1 MRRLVKLVLVA
12 VVVVVVAGG
21 AALYWFVIRSDAKP
35 RAHIVQT
42 KVHAGGALDGTWTLH
57 PSDGRSFV
65 GYRVQE
71 QFAAATIESTATG
84 RTSEVQGTL
93 RVTGTAVDDVT
104 VTANLA
110 TLKSDKSLR
119 DQRLHTLG
127 IETDRFPDA
136 KFTSSGPIRLAKVPA
151 EGETVDATAVGD
163 LTLHGVTRHVSMPV
177 QGRWDGQAVQVVGHL
192 PVTFSDYRI
201 DPPNIGGFTSVRD
214 HGELEL
220 QLFFTK

>member
-1 MRRLVKLVLVA
+1 MRRLVKLVVLG
-12 VVVVVVAGG
+12 VVVVVVVGG

-35 RAHIVQT
+35 RAHIEQT
-42 KVHAGGALDGTWTLH
+42 KVSAGGPLDGSWTLH

-84 RTSEVQGTL
+84 RTGEVQGTL
-93 RVTGTAVDDVT
+93 RVSGTTVDGVT

-119 DQRLHTLG
+119 DARLHTMGL
-127 IETDRFPDA
+127 ETDRFPDA
-136 KFTSSGPIRLAKVPA
+136 KFVQTQPIRLAHVPA
-151 EGETVDATAVGD
+151 AGETVDATAVGD
-163 LTLHGVTRHVSMPV
+163 LTLHGVTRTVSIPV

-192 PVTFSDYRI
+192 PITFSDYRI
-201 DPPNIGGFTSVRD
+201 DAPSIGGFTSVSD
-214 HGELEL
+214 HGELEF
-220 QLFFTK
+220 QVFFTR

>member
-1 MRRLVKLVLVA
+1 MRRLLKLVVFA
-12 VVVVVVAGG
+12 VVVVVVGGG
-21 AALYWFVIRSDAKP
+21 AAFYWFVIRSDAKP
-35 RAHIVQT
+35 RARIEQT
-42 KVHAGGALDGTWTLH
+42 KVRAGGPLDGTWTLH
-57 PSDGRSFV
+57 PGDGRSFV

-84 RTSEVQGTL
+84 RTDEVHGTL
-93 RVTGTAVDDVT
+93 RVNGTTVDGVT

-127 IETDRFPDA
+127 IETDKFPDA
-136 KFTSSGPIRLAKVPA
+136 TFALTQPIRLAKVPA

-163 LTLHGVTRHVSMPV
+163 LTLHGVTRPVSMPV

-220 QLFFTK
+220 QLFFTR

>member
-1 MRRLVKLVLVA
+1 MRRLLKLIVLA
-12 VVVVVVAGG
+12 VVVVVVGGG

-35 RAHIVQT
+35 RAHIEQT
-42 KVHAGGALDGTWTLH
+42 KVRAGGPLDGTWTLR

-84 RTSEVQGTL
+84 RTGEVQGTL
-93 RVTGTAVDDVT
+93 RVSGTSVAGVN

-119 DQRLHTLG
+119 DQRLHTMG
-127 IETDRFPDA
+127 IETDKFPDA
-136 KFTSSGPIRLAKVPA
+136 TFALTQPIRLAKLPA
-151 EGETVDATAVGD
+151 EGETVDATAVGN
-163 LTLHGVTRHVSMPV
+163 LTLHGVTRPVSLPV

-214 HGELEL
+214 RGELEL
-220 QLFFTK
+220 QLFFTR

>member
-1 MRRLVKLVLVA
+1 MRRILKLLVLT
-12 VVVVVVAGG
+12 VVVVVVGGG

-42 KVHAGGALDGTWTLH
+42 HVRAGGALDGTWTLH

-84 RTSEVQGTL
+84 RTGDVQGTL
-93 RVTGTAVDDVT
+93 RVNGTTVDDVT

-119 DQRLHTLG
+119 DERLHTMG
-127 IETDRFPDA
+127 IETDKFPDA
-136 KFTSSGPIRLAKVPA
+136 KFVLTQPIQLAQVPA
-151 EGETVDATAVGD
+151 EGQTLDTTAVGD
-163 LTLHGVTRHVSMPV
+163 FTLHGVTRRVSIPV

-201 DPPNIGGFTSVRD
+201 DPPNIGGFTSVSD
-214 HGELEL
+214 HGALEL
-220 QLFFTK
+220 QLFFTR